1 MIKELK
7 KTTDID
13 EANRLLN
20 QGWVLLAENL
30 NEFLLGKK
38 VQKRKKMNK
47 IVQVELVDVRS
58 MHGLIWANMML
69 EAGWVLLTVNGLSL
83 LLGAERG
90 TANEYEE
97 LREKR
102 DSL

>member
-7 KTTDID
+7 KTTDIH

-38 VQKRKKMNK
+38 V
-47 IVQVELVDVRS
+47 
-58 MHGLIWANMML
+58 
-69 EAGWVLLTVNGLSL
+69 
-83 LLGAERG
+83 
-90 TANEYEE
+90 
-97 LREKR
+97 
-102 DSL
+102 

>member
-38 VQKRKKMNK
+38 R
-47 IVQVELVDVRS
+47 
-58 MHGLIWANMML
+58 L
-69 EAGWVLLTVNGLSL
+69 EK
-83 LLGAERG
+83 EK
-90 TANEYEE
+90 NE
-97 LREKR
+97 
-102 DSL
+102 

>member
-7 KTTDID
+7 KTKDID

-38 VQKRKKMNK
+38 
-47 IVQVELVDVRS
+47 D
-58 MHGLIWANMML
+58 
-69 EAGWVLLTVNGLSL
+69 
-83 LLGAERG
+83 
-90 TANEYEE
+90 
-97 LREKR
+97 
-102 DSL
+102 

>member
-13 EANRLLN
+13 EANLLLS

-38 VQKRKKMNK
+38 
-47 IVQVELVDVRS
+47 D
-58 MHGLIWANMML
+58 
-69 EAGWVLLTVNGLSL
+69 
-83 LLGAERG
+83 
-90 TANEYEE
+90 
-97 LREKR
+97 
-102 DSL
+102 

>member
-1 MIKELK
+1 MIKQLK

-38 VQKRKKMNK
+38 
-47 IVQVELVDVRS
+47 D
-58 MHGLIWANMML
+58 
-69 EAGWVLLTVNGLSL
+69 
-83 LLGAERG
+83 
-90 TANEYEE
+90 
-97 LREKR
+97 
-102 DSL
+102 

>member
-30 NEFLLGKK
+30 YEFLLGKK
-38 VQKRKKMNK
+38 
-47 IVQVELVDVRS
+47 D
-58 MHGLIWANMML
+58 
-69 EAGWVLLTVNGLSL
+69 
-83 LLGAERG
+83 
-90 TANEYEE
+90 
-97 LREKR
+97 
-102 DSL
+102 

>member
-30 NEFLLGKK
+30 KEFLLGKK
-38 VQKRKKMNK
+38 
-47 IVQVELVDVRS
+47 D
-58 MHGLIWANMML
+58 
-69 EAGWVLLTVNGLSL
+69 
-83 LLGAERG
+83 
-90 TANEYEE
+90 
-97 LREKR
+97 
-102 DSL
+102 

>member
-1 MIKELK
+1 
-7 KTTDID
+7 
-13 EANRLLN
+13 
-20 QGWVLLAENL
+20 
-30 NEFLLGKK
+30 
-38 VQKRKKMNK
+38 MNK

-69 EAGWVLLTVNGLSL
+69 EAGWVLLSVNNLSL

-90 TANEYEE
+90 ISDEYEE
-97 LREKR
+97 LRKKR

>member
-1 MIKELK
+1 
-7 KTTDID
+7 
-13 EANRLLN
+13 
-20 QGWVLLAENL
+20 
-30 NEFLLGKK
+30 
-38 VQKRKKMNK
+38 MNK

-69 EAGWVLLTVNGLSL
+69 EAGWVLLSVNSLSL
-83 LLGAERG
+83 LLGAEREI
-90 TANEYEE
+90 ADEYEE